1 MLFAT
6 SKSNIQDEFESKHN
20 LTNKLAPTMSKI
32 LNFYLNSLSKRPKT
46 TNAIMTGTL
55 FGLGD
60 VSAQLLFS
68 HSEHPVK
75 EGIESSPGKI
85 LTQVK
90 NYDFPRTAR
99 AVIYGSLIFSFIGD
113 KWYKILRYKVRIPN
127 KESSDWTNRL
137 LRVSVDQLGF
147 APLALPFYFGCMT
160 AMEGYSIDIAE
171 KKIKDQWW
179 STLKTNW
186 TVWPLFQAINFSF
199 VPLQHQL
206 LAVNVV
212 AIFWNTYLSYKN
224 SITTSEA
231 EKRPVHYPPVA
242 E

>member
-1 MLFAT
+1 
-6 SKSNIQDEFESKHN
+6 
-20 LTNKLAPTMSKI
+20 MSKI

-46 TNAIMTGTL
+46 TNAIMTGSL

-60 VSAQLLFS
+60 VSAQLFFS
-68 HSEHPVK
+68 HSEYPVEK
-75 EGIESSPGKI
+75 GAETPSANI
-85 LTQVK
+85 LNTVK
-90 NYDFPRTAR
+90 HYDFPRTAR

-113 KWYKILRYKVRIPN
+113 KWYKILRYKVKIPN
-127 KESSDWTNRL
+127 KGNSDWANRL
-137 LRVSVDQLGF
+137 LRVSVDQLAF
-147 APLALPFYFGCMT
+147 APLSLPFYFGCMT
-160 AMEGYSIDIAE
+160 TMEGHSLDVAK
-171 KKIKDQWW
+171 KKINDQWW

-224 SITTSEA
+224 SITTSESK
-231 EKRPVHYPPVA
+231 KRPVHYPPVV

>member
-1 MLFAT
+1 
-6 SKSNIQDEFESKHN
+6 
-20 LTNKLAPTMSKI
+20 MSKI

-46 TNAIMTGTL
+46 TNAIMTGSL

-60 VSAQLLFS
+60 VSAQLFFS
-68 HSEHPVK
+68 HSEYPVEK
-75 EGIESSPGKI
+75 GTGTSSASI
-85 LTQVK
+85 VSTVK

-99 AVIYGSLIFSFIGD
+99 AVVYGSLIFSFIGD
-113 KWYKILRYKVRIPN
+113 KWYKILRYKVKIPN
-127 KESSDWTNRL
+127 KGNSDWTNRL
-137 LRVSVDQLGF
+137 LRVSVDQLAF
-147 APLALPFYFGCMT
+147 APLSLPFYFGCMT
-160 AMEGYSIDIAE
+160 TMEGHSLDVAK
-171 KKIKDQWW
+171 KKINDQWW

-224 SITTSEA
+224 SMTTLESK
-231 EKRPVHYPPVA
+231 KRPVHYPPVV